1 MFKLY
6 ESLDTQ
12 DYKFSKESED
22 SVVDGIHILARVKGP
37 AFFPDSVSGNNV
49 FYSRQTWENALAQ
62 PEFQERKKNR
72 LIFGSIGHE
81 VELDDDGVRN
91 GLVSHIV
98 SDMYINEDGIGEAE
112 YLVLNTGPGRT
123 LNTLL
128 RAGSKLRVSTRCDG
142 EFLPTSSRTGVKEVD
157 PDNFIIDRIDFVI
170 EPGYK
175 EALPKLI
182 ESLNKQTEKES
193 EVSEVNTTTDK
204 ALSILESQL
213 KTLSESNKIAESEKV
228 SLRESLAKVQEELKA
243 YQSLGTPQQ
252 IKESQ
257 EELDEFKEIADTPE
271 ELKTSLEETEEVVSQ
286 LTDALKEKDD
296 DDGQVSESEAEELA
310 QYKELA
316 ESPEEVKSLAESV
329 EELVDTLKEYKDLGT
344 PEEVK
349 EALEQAVQIQDCL
362 HKYENLGTPE
372 EIEELAVETE
382 NMIQEAKK
390 RSIRESAEEAG
401 VDPDKVEELVEKG
414 FEAEEAIEFIQDLTG
429 DKQDDDSENNE
440 QQDDDEENP
449 ESITEALSTRFLR
462 KTRRNSIKES
472 AKRPATLA
480 GGMTLAQRLMATNSG
495 K

>member
-1 MFKLY
+1 MLRLH
-6 ESLDTQ
+6 ESLDTEN
-12 DYKFSKESED
+12 YKFSDESES
-22 SVVDGIHILARVKGP
+22 SVVDGVNILARVKGP
-37 AFFPDSVSGNNV
+37 AFFPDSVSGNKV
-49 FYSRQTWENALAQ
+49 FYSRQTWENALAR

-112 YLVLNTGPGRT
+112 YLILNTEPGRV

-128 RAGSKLRVSTRCDG
+128 RAGSKLHVSTRCDG
-142 EFLPTSSRTGVKEVD
+142 EFLPTSSHTGVKEVD

-170 EPGYK
+170 DPGYK

-182 ESLNKQTEKES
+182 ESLNKQSEKETK
-193 EVSEVNTTTDK
+193 VSEVNTATDK
-204 ALSILESQL
+204 AFSILESQM
-213 KTLSESNKIAESEKV
+213 KALSESNKIAESEKV
-228 SLRESLAKVQEELKA
+228 ALRESLVKVQEELKA

-252 IKESQ
+252 IKENQ

-286 LTDALKEKDD
+286 LTDALKEKDEE
-296 DDGQVSESEAEELA
+296 GQVSESEAEELA

-316 ESPEEVKSLAESV
+316 DSPEEVKSLAESV

-372 EIEELAVETE
+372 EIEELADETE
-382 NMIQEAKK
+382 NLIQEAKK
-390 RSIRESAEEAG
+390 RKIRESAEEAG
-401 VDPDKVEELVEKG
+401 VDPDKVEDLVDKG
-414 FEAEEAIEFIQDLTG
+414 FETQEAIEFIQDLTG
-429 DKQDDDSENNE
+429 DKQDEEGNSD
-440 QQDDDEENP
+440 QQTDEEGEP
-449 ESITEALSTRFLR
+449 ESISEALSTRFLR
-462 KTRRNSIKES
+462 KARRSSIKES
-472 AKRPATLA
+472 KRPATFA
-480 GGMTLAQRLMATNSG
+480 SGMTLAQRLMATNSG